1 MYDVRHTTLWIDNQ
15 KTSGQVL
22 PRSEYLR
29 SKYFTR
35 GSEGFLAR
43 GFEVGWLDSRTRL
56 PSCKIIASGSIKR
69 SGTPKAKPEDPN
81 LSNGAPLG

>member
-1 MYDVRHTTLWIDNQ
+1 LKSRANFDGIASDRPQQSPAQTFAAMYDVRHTPLGTDNQ

-22 PRSEYLR
+22 PRSEHLL

-43 GFEVGWLDSRTRL
+43 GFEVG
-56 PSCKIIASGSIKR
+56 
-69 SGTPKAKPEDPN
+69 
-81 LSNGAPLG
+81 